1 MLDTSGH
8 HFPGK
13 VAWFW
18 LRSGAEPWVVTTLGR
33 EGGMKSGREEGME
46 GRMEERMEEEME

>member
-18 LRSGAEPWVVTTLGR
+18 LRSGAEPWVGTTLGR